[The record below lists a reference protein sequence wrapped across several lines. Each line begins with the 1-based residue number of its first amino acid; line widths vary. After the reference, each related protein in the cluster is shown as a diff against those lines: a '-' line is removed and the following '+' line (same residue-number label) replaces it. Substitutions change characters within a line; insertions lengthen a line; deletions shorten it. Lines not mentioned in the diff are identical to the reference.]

1 MHIIVVMDDF
11 DDKIL
16 RELQQNGRIT
26 HTELGQRIGLSASAT
41 MRRVQELERQGVIA
55 GYRAVV
61 DPIKLG
67 NDFVALIAVGLNDHS
82 KASQETFERA
92 MSTSRAVRE
101 CHNVTGSIEYI
112 LRVEMES
119 LAAYKRFHSEVLGS
133 LSQVS
138 SISTYAVLESPKDE
152 RG

>member
-1 MHIIVVMDDF
+1 
-11 DDKIL
+11 
-16 RELQQNGRIT
+16 
-26 HTELGQRIGLSASAT
+26 
-41 MRRVQELERQGVIA
+41 
-55 GYRAVV
+55 
-61 DPIKLG
+61 
-67 NDFVALIAVGLNDHS
+67 
-82 KASQETFERA
+82 